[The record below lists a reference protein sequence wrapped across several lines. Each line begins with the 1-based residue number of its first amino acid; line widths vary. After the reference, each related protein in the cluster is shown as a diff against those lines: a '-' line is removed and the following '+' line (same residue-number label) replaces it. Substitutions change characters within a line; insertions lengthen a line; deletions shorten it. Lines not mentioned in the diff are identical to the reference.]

1 MEGSLSA
8 GDLYHCLKAGI
19 PGIWVGPGDMNILH
33 QTDEYLDL
41 KEFIQASKIYALLIL
56 RICG

>member
-1 MEGSLSA
+1 
-8 GDLYHCLKAGI
+8 
-19 PGIWVGPGDMNILH
+19 MNILH